1 MTDAPALSIVIPV
14 LNEEANVAPLVE
26 GVRQALGEEPAWE
39 LLFVDDGSGD
49 GTAAAV
55 LAQAAT
61 DQRIRLITL
70 ARNYGQTAA
79 LQAGFDHALGRVVIS
94 MDGDQQNDPAD
105 IPAILAKLEEGYDL
119 VAGYRTRREDA
130 WLTRKLPSWVA
141 NRVLRWIT
149 GVPIRDTGC
158 SLKAYRRE
166 LIDRLALY
174 SDLHRFIPTVAAATA
189 GARIVELE
197 VRHHPRQHGRSKYG
211 LSRVGKVLADLLTIR
226 MIRSFRE
233 RPLLL
238 FGSGA
243 VLAAVVGV
251 LFAGAAAVSMAGF
264 DSSKANALVLPAA
277 ACLWLALSCY
287 LIMLGL
293 IAETALEEARAEQPE
308 LGPLAQ
314 RS

>member
-1 MTDAPALSIVIPV
+1 MTDAPAISIVIPV
-14 LNEEANVAPLVE
+14 LNEEPNVAPLVE
-26 GVRQALGEEPAWE
+26 GIRQAVRGGPTWE
-39 LLFVDDGSGD
+39 LLFVDDGSSD
-49 GTAAAV
+49 GTAATV
-55 LAQAAT
+55 LGFAGT
-61 DQRIRLITL
+61 DERIRLIPL

-79 LQAGFDHALGRVVIS
+79 LQAGFDHARGNIVIS
-94 MDGDQQNDPAD
+94 MDGDLQNDPAD
-105 IPAILAKLEEGYDL
+105 IPLLVAKLEEGYDL
-119 VAGYRTRREDA
+119 VAGYRRGRQDA
-130 WLTRKLPSWVA
+130 WLSRRLPSWVA
-141 NRVLRWIT
+141 NRILRWIT

-211 LSRVGKVLADLLTIR
+211 LSRVGKVLADLVTIR

-243 VLAAVVGV
+243 VLAAVVGL

-264 DSSKANALVLPAA
+264 ESSKANALILPAA
-277 ACLWLALSCY
+277 ACIWLSLAWY
-287 LIMLGL
+287 LLMLGL
-293 IAETALEEARAEQPE
+293 IAETALWEARAELQEP
-308 LGPLAQ
+308 GPLAH
-314 RS
+314 RA

>member
-1 MTDAPALSIVIPV
+1 MTDAPAVTIVVPV
-14 LNEEANVAPLVE
+14 LNEEPNVAPLVE
-26 GVRQALGEEPAWE
+26 GVREALREGPTWE
-39 LLFVDDGSGD
+39 LLFVDDGSSD

-55 LAQAAT
+55 LAFAGA
-61 DQRIRLITL
+61 DDRIRLIAL

-79 LQAGFDHALGRVVIS
+79 LQAGFDHARGHTVIS
-94 MDGDQQNDPAD
+94 MDGDLQNDPAD
-105 IPAILAKLEEGYDL
+105 IPALVAKLEEGYDL
-119 VAGYRTRREDA
+119 VAGYRRGRQDA
-130 WLTRKLPSWVA
+130 WLSRKLPSWVA

-211 LSRVGKVLADLLTIR
+211 LSRVGKVLADLLTLR
-226 MIRSFRE
+226 MIHSFRE

-238 FGSGA
+238 FASGA
-243 VLAAVVGV
+243 LVAAVLGL

-264 DSSKANALVLPAA
+264 QPAKANALVLPAT
-277 ACLWLALSCY
+277 ACVWFALSWY
-287 LIMLGL
+287 LLMLGL
-293 IAETALEEARAEQPE
+293 IAETALWEARAEHPE
-308 LGPLAQ
+308 PGPLAH
-314 RS
+314 RA